1 MPNKKYVVINEKNRE
16 AVELAI
22 KHFPTV
28 DLKSIV
34 DPSLVNGAAGYL
46 NIENV
51 YFEVLEAHN
60 NVLNRWVEL
69 GLFGLA
75 SQLVLSGAVAVIGI

>member
-1 MPNKKYVVINEKNRE
+1 MALQRPWFQTEERPLTLSMYLFGYRPEFFQFLFPLVHPRE
-16 AVELAI
+16 LS
-22 KHFPTV
+22 H
-28 DLKSIV
+28 
-34 DPSLVNGAAGYL
+34 L

-51 YFEVLEAHN
+51 YFEALEAHN

-75 SQLVLSGAVAVIGI
+75 SQLVLSGASRSLVSE